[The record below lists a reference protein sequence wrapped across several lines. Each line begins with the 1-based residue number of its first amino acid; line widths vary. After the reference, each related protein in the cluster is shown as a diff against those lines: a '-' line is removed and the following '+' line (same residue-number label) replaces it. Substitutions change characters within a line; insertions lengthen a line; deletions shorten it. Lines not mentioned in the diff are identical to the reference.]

1 MAKPLGWPDHVLPWN
16 AFAGLSRSKL
26 NNQQLT
32 NIIISM
38 LQAANINPDT
48 YIKQDEEVDNEPLVE
63 NEPED
68 DGRMVE
74 YPPEA
79 FDVDGIIGAGNDI
92 VVEVVEVAP
101 EALERIVIV
110 AGGIEEIVAGDNNND
125 DIENNVV
132 LQEEVVEVAPEAL
145 EIIAIVAGGIE
156 EMVAGDNNNG
166 DIENNVVLQEKNLK
180 DTGEQT
186 KVREAMVEGDGNKN
200 DSFEDLANDNVDNEN
215 DGREHSFVKKR
226 KCGH

>member
-1 MAKPLGWPDHVLPWN
+1 
-16 AFAGLSRSKL
+16 
-26 NNQQLT
+26 
-32 NIIISM
+32 M

-101 EALERIVIV
+101 EALERIAVV
-110 AGGIEEIVAGDNNND
+110 GGGIEKIVAGD
-125 DIENNVV
+125 IE
-132 LQEEVVEVAPEAL
+132 
-145 EIIAIVAGGIE
+145 
-156 EMVAGDNNNG
+156 NNNG
-166 DIENNVVLQEKNLK
+166 DIENIVFLHEKDLK
-180 DTGEQT
+180 DTSEGT
-186 KVREAMVEGDGNKN
+186 KVGKAVVEVDGNKN
-200 DSFEDLANDNVDNEN
+200 DNEN
-215 DGREHSFVKKR
+215 NGGEHRYSKKR
-226 KCGH
+226 KCGYLGRAVTSRRTMFRKRCAGTSYCKYNIFISDSTAYLCIA